1 MEKWEK
7 KLSPRVR
14 ERLAQIKITSED
26 RERIK
31 RIETLKFFLS
41 LFYQGKLSPDDLG
54 EELKKYQ
61 VGKREFFVKE
71 IQLKLIDSLSFQ
83 IASPNF
89 KRRGKCI
96 LILEKVKTD
105 KKHSLLKNEIN
116 LLGGLIK
123 KYLDGKNKVY
133 EQLKK
138 EIENEPR
145 LRMRQVQTEQGE
157 VVIHLSTD
165 EAVLASSK
173 WREFIPRHEVTYT
186 SQFSESIKKLKE
198 IVT

>member
-1 MEKWEK
+1 MEKWGER
-7 KLSPRVR
+7 LSPRVR

-41 LFYQGKLSPDDLG
+41 LFYQEKLSPDDLG

-61 VGKREFFVKE
+61 ADKREFFVKE
-71 IQLKLIDSLSFQ
+71 VQLKLIDSLSSQ

-96 LILEKVKTD
+96 LVLEKLKTD
-105 KKHSLLKNEIN
+105 KKHSLLKTEIN

-123 KYLDGKNKVY
+123 KYLDGKNKLR
-133 EQLKK
+133 EQLEK

-145 LRMRQVQTEQGE
+145 LRMRQVQTEQGG
-157 VVIHLSTD
+157 VMVHLSID
-165 EAVLASSK
+165 EAILASPK
-173 WREFIPRHEVTYT
+173 WREFIPRHEATYA
-186 SQFSESIKKLKE
+186 SQFSEAIKKLKE